1 MRRLFSHIPWLE
13 LLLLATLLSLVVQL
27 VPELGVR
34 LLAALDMRT
43 WSRTAWF
50 LMNLAVVAA
59 LVGFR
64 YGPEWAKDWSA
75 FCETRRL
82 ARRQRQL
89 AIEKQQER
97 ELAHEIAE
105 RYSQRT

>member
-13 LLLLATLLSLVVQL
+13 LLLLATLLSLAGQL
-27 VPELGVR
+27 APELGTR

-43 WSRTAWF
+43 WTRTAWF
-50 LMNLAVVAA
+50 LANLAIVAA

-64 YGPEWAKDWSA
+64 YGPEWATDWA
-75 FCETRRL
+75 TFRATRRREL
-82 ARRQRQL
+82 RQRQL
-89 AIEKQQER
+89 DLEKQQER

-105 RYSQRT
+105 RYRQRI